1 MIDLNYINSYFPAQ
15 IAGNATFYK
24 HILKEYVQLMVLDYL
39 ATSPYIGKLAF
50 IGGTNLRLIKG
61 IDRFSEDLDFD
72 CKDLT
77 EDEFMEMTDEVLTFL
92 QRSGIN
98 VEARDKGNPKLSAF
112 RRNIFFPEFLFEL
125 GLTGHRDERFLL
137 KIEAQDQGV
146 NYPIEKKYVQRC
158 GFFFSLP
165 VPPDSVLLSMKLSA
179 LLARAKGR
187 DFYDTMFLMQQ
198 NKPSYEFLSARVG
211 INTPDEL
218 KTAILEKLKTID
230 LNVKKRDFE
239 HLLFNV
245 NSGERILLFEEFF
258 IRNYKEE

>member
-98 VEARDKGNPKLSAF
+98 VEACDN
-112 RRNIFFPEFLFEL
+112 
-125 GLTGHRDERFLL
+125 
-137 KIEAQDQGV
+137 
-146 NYPIEKKYVQRC
+146 
-158 GFFFSLP
+158 
-165 VPPDSVLLSMKLSA
+165 VPD
-179 LLARAKGR
+179 AK
-187 DFYDTMFLMQQ
+187 
-198 NKPSYEFLSARVG
+198 S
-211 INTPDEL
+211 I
-218 KTAILEKLKTID
+218 
-230 LNVKKRDFE
+230 
-239 HLLFNV
+239 
-245 NSGERILLFEEFF
+245 
-258 IRNYKEE
+258 

>member
-1 MIDLNYINSYFPAQ
+1 MIDLNYINSFFPAQ
-15 IAGNATFYK
+15 IAGNATFQK

-39 ATSPYIGKLAF
+39 ATSPYISKLAF

-72 CKDLT
+72 CKGLT
-77 EDEFMEMTDEVLTFL
+77 DDEFKEMTDGVLTFL
-92 QRSGIN
+92 YRSGIN
-98 VEARDKGNPKLSAF
+98 VEARDKSTPKLSAF
-112 RRNIFFPEFLFEL
+112 RRNIYFPEFLFEL
-125 GLTGHRDERFLL
+125 GLTGHQL
-137 KIEAQDQGV
+137 DQGV
-146 NYPIEKKYVQRC
+146 NYPIEKKHVQRC

-198 NKPSYEFLSARVG
+198 TKPSYEFLSARVG

-218 KTAILEKLKTID
+218 KKAILNKLKTID

-245 NSGERILLFEEFF
+245 NAGEKILLFEEFF
-258 IRNYKEE
+258 IRNCKEV

>member
-1 MIDLNYINSYFPAQ
+1 MIDLNYINSFFPAQ
-15 IAGNATFYK
+15 IAGNATFQK

-39 ATSPYIGKLAF
+39 ATSPYISKLAF

-77 EDEFMEMTDEVLTFL
+77 DDEFKEMTDGVLTFL
-92 QRSGIN
+92 HRSGIN
-98 VEARDKGNPKLSAF
+98 VEARDKSTPKLSAF
-112 RRNIFFPEFLFEL
+112 RRNIYFPEFLFEL
-125 GLTGHRDERFLL
+125 GLTGHQL
-137 KIEAQDQGV
+137 DQGV
-146 NYPIEKKYVQRC
+146 NYPIEKKHVQRC

-198 NKPSYEFLSARVG
+198 TKPSYEFLSARVG

-218 KTAILEKLKTID
+218 KKAILNKLKTID

-258 IRNYKEE
+258 IRNCKEV

>member
-1 MIDLNYINSYFPAQ
+1 MIDLNYINSFFPAQ
-15 IAGNATFYK
+15 IAGNATFQK

-39 ATSPYIGKLAF
+39 ATSPYISKLAF

-72 CKDLT
+72 CKGLT
-77 EDEFMEMTDEVLTFL
+77 DDEFKEMTDGVLTFL
-92 QRSGIN
+92 YRSGIN
-98 VEARDKGNPKLSAF
+98 VEARDKSTPKLSAF
-112 RRNIFFPEFLFEL
+112 RRNIYFPEFLFEL
-125 GLTGHRDERFLL
+125 GLTGHQL
-137 KIEAQDQGV
+137 DQGV
-146 NYPIEKKYVQRC
+146 NYPIEKKHVQRC

-198 NKPSYEFLSARVG
+198 TKPSYEFLSARVG

-218 KTAILEKLKTID
+218 KKAILNKLKTID

-245 NSGERILLFEEFF
+245 NAGEKILLFEEFF
-258 IRNYKEE
+258 IRNCKEE

>member
-1 MIDLNYINSYFPAQ
+1 MIDLNYINSFFPAP
-15 IAGNATFYK
+15 IAGNATFQK

-39 ATSPYIGKLAF
+39 ATSPYISKLAF

-77 EDEFMEMTDEVLTFL
+77 DDEFKEMTDGVLTFL
-92 QRSGIN
+92 HRSGIN
-98 VEARDKGNPKLSAF
+98 VEARDKANPKLSAF
-112 RRNIFFPEFLFEL
+112 RRNIYFPEFLFEL
-125 GLTGHRDERFLL
+125 GLTGHQL
-137 KIEAQDQGV
+137 DQGV
-146 NYPIEKKYVQRC
+146 NYPIEKKLVQRC

-198 NKPSYEFLSARVG
+198 TKPSYEFLSARVG

-218 KTAILEKLKTID
+218 KKAILNKLKTID

-245 NSGERILLFEEFF
+245 NAGERILLFEEFF
-258 IRNYKEE
+258 IRNCKEE

>member
-1 MIDLNYINSYFPAQ
+1 MIDLNYINSFFPAP
-15 IAGNATFYK
+15 IAGNATFQK

-39 ATSPYIGKLAF
+39 ATSPYISKLAF

-77 EDEFMEMTDEVLTFL
+77 DDEFKEMTDGVLTFL
-92 QRSGIN
+92 YRSGIN
-98 VEARDKGNPKLSAF
+98 VEARDKANPKLSAF
-112 RRNIFFPEFLFEL
+112 RRNIYFPEFLFEL
-125 GLTGHRDERFLL
+125 GLTGNQL
-137 KIEAQDQGV
+137 DQGV
-146 NYPIEKKYVQRC
+146 NYPIEKKHVQRC
-158 GFFFSLP
+158 GFFFPLP

-198 NKPSYEFLSARVG
+198 TKPSYEFLSARVG

-218 KTAILEKLKTID
+218 KKAILNKLKTID

-239 HLLFNV
+239 HLLLNV
-245 NSGERILLFEEFF
+245 NAGEKILLFEEFF
-258 IRNYKEE
+258 IRNCKEE

>member
-1 MIDLNYINSYFPAQ
+1 MIDLNYINSFFPAQ
-15 IAGNATFYK
+15 IAGNATFQK

-39 ATSPYIGKLAF
+39 ATSPYISKLAF

-61 IDRFSEDLDFD
+61 IDRFAEDLDFD

-77 EDEFMEMTDEVLTFL
+77 DDEFKEMTDGVLTFL
-92 QRSGIN
+92 YRSGIN
-98 VEARDKGNPKLSAF
+98 VEARDKSTPKLSAF
-112 RRNIFFPEFLFEL
+112 RRNIYFPEFLFEL
-125 GLTGHRDERFLL
+125 GLTGHQL
-137 KIEAQDQGV
+137 DQGV
-146 NYPIEKKYVQRC
+146 NYPIEKKHVQRC

-198 NKPSYEFLSARVG
+198 TKPSYEFLSARVG

-218 KTAILEKLKTID
+218 KKAILNKLKTID

-245 NSGERILLFEEFF
+245 NAGEKILLFEEFF
-258 IRNYKEE
+258 IRNCKEV

>member
-1 MIDLNYINSYFPAQ
+1 MIDLNYINSFFPAQ
-15 IAGNATFYK
+15 IAGNATFQK

-39 ATSPYIGKLAF
+39 ATSPYISKLAF

-77 EDEFMEMTDEVLTFL
+77 DDEFKEMTDGVLTFL
-92 QRSGIN
+92 HRSGIN
-98 VEARDKGNPKLSAF
+98 VEARDKATPKLSAF
-112 RRNIFFPEFLFEL
+112 RRNIYFPEFLFEL
-125 GLTGHRDERFLL
+125 GLTGNQL
-137 KIEAQDQGV
+137 DQGV
-146 NYPIEKKYVQRC
+146 NYPIEKKHVQRC
-158 GFFFSLP
+158 GFFFPLP

-198 NKPSYEFLSARVG
+198 TKPSYEFLSARVG

-218 KTAILEKLKTID
+218 KKAILNKLKTID

-245 NSGERILLFEEFF
+245 NAGEKILLFEEFF
-258 IRNYKEE
+258 IRNYKEV

>member
-1 MIDLNYINSYFPAQ
+1 MIDLNYINSFFLPQ
-15 IAGNATFYK
+15 IAGNANFQK

-39 ATSPYIGKLAF
+39 ATTPYISKLAF
-50 IGGTNLRLIKG
+50 IGGTILRLIKG

-72 CKDLT
+72 CK
-77 EDEFMEMTDEVLTFL
+77 EMTDEEFKEMTDGVVTFL

-98 VEARDKGNPKLSAF
+98 VEVHDKANPKLTAY
-112 RRNIFFPEFLFEL
+112 RRSIYFPEFLFEL

-146 NYPIEKKYVQRC
+146 NYPKEMKYVQRC

-165 VPPDSVLLSMKLSA
+165 APPDSVLLSMKLSA

-198 NKPSYEFLSARVG
+198 TAPSYGFLSARVG
-211 INTPDEL
+211 ISTAEEL
-218 KTAILEKLKTID
+218 KKALIDKLQSTD
-230 LNVKKRDFE
+230 LNIKKRDFE
-239 HLLFNV
+239 HLLFNS
-245 NSGERILLFEEFF
+245 NAGEKILMFPEF
-258 IRNYKEE
+258 IAQNL